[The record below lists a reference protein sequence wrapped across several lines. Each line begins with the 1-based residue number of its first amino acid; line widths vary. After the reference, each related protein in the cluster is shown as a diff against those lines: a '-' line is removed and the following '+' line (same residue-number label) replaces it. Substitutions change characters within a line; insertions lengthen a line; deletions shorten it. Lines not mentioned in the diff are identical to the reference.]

1 MAGKIIAIED
11 NDTDFMALSWALQSA
26 GVKNIIERCD
36 NGHAAADRL
45 LSSQSDILP
54 EKVGLIILDLNIPG
68 VDGRQILRDFRAK
81 DPRRTVPVIV
91 LTASTLPRDM
101 EECQRTG
108 ANAYVVK
115 PLELEEWQSRI
126 GPLAERWLADNPV
139 VGVSKRNFR
148 KVRQG
153 TQEGQESSLATETL
167 LARTVE
173 SEIIPRLMLSFQIAA
188 ENIGGSA
195 CLPRNP
201 GAEDVAELTRLLV
214 THDVGV
220 ALAFVNVLLD
230 QGVPRFAVFKSLIK
244 PTTDLLGD
252 FRDSDLLDMEEHMEA
267 MLRLQDLLEQLTSD
281 DDPVRRN

>member
-26 GVKNIIERCD
+26 GVKNVIERCD
-36 NGHAAADRL
+36 NGNAAVDRL
-45 LSSQSDILP
+45 LSSQSDLLP
-54 EKVGLIILDLNIPG
+54 EEVGLIILDLNIPG

-115 PLELEEWQSRI
+115 PLELVEWQSRI
-126 GPLAERWLADNPV
+126 GLLAERWLEAHKKN
-139 VGVSKRNFR
+139 SR
-148 KVRQG
+148 KVRHG
-153 TQEGQESSLATETL
+153 TQDGQESSVGAEML

-173 SEIIPRLMLSFQIAA
+173 GEIIPRFMLAFQFAA
-188 ENIGGSA
+188 GNRGGSV
-195 CLPRNP
+195 CLPRIP
-201 GAEDVAELTRLLV
+201 SAEDVAELTRLLI

-220 ALAFVNVLLD
+220 ALAFVNALME
-230 QGVPRFAVFKSLIK
+230 QGVPRFAVFKSLLQ
-244 PTTDLLGD
+244 PTTDLLGQ
-252 FRDSDLLDMEEHMEA
+252 FREGDLLDMGEHMEA
-267 MLRLQDLLEQLTSD
+267 MLRLQDLLEQLTPD
-281 DDPVRRN
+281 DDKVRCNN